1 MECPL
6 KYQSVI
12 TQGNLVLKYFS
23 NAMNG
28 SCCWYA
34 LKQDQASF
42 EVLTSSD
49 KQEIVAVYQDGQL
62 VYINKSLLR
71 IPYVMKND
79 GSG

>member
-1 MECPL
+1 MDCPV
-6 KYQSVI
+6 KYKSVI

-34 LKQDQASF
+34 LKQNQASF

-49 KQEIVAVYQDGQL
+49 KQEIIAVYQDGQL
-62 VYINKSLLR
+62 VYLNKPLLR
-71 IPYVMKND
+71 MPSLMKYD
-79 GSG
+79 GSE